1 MRAAPGGSGPSG
13 TKLDDGRN
21 PPIGRMTLECP
32 EGGRSCMIAGG
43 HRSGGRV
50 PTQAAGERGAAP
62 QSWRRIQAEHGRWLA
77 VRGRVG
83 KAALFIGEVRNVYY
97 T

>member
-1 MRAAPGGSGPSG
+1 
-13 TKLDDGRN
+13 
-21 PPIGRMTLECP
+21 MTLACP

-43 HRSGGRV
+43 HRSNVAQPLSREAD
-50 PTQAAGERGAAP
+50 P
-62 QSWRRIQAEHGRWLA
+62 AEHGRWLA

-83 KAALFIGEVRNVYY
+83 KAALFIGEVENVYY